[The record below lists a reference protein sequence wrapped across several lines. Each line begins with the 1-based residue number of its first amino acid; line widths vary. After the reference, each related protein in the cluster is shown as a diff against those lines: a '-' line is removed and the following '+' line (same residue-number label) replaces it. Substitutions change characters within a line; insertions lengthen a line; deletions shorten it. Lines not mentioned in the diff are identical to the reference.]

1 MKTIIF
7 DGRVGA
13 NGTEIKMSK
22 NGKTYARFNV
32 ANNTFVNGEEKT
44 EWFDVIVY
52 DPTFIE
58 KRAQYLG
65 KGSYVIIT
73 GSIRTEVRPDNTGK
87 LWVNNYVTASNVD
100 TPRLGNKPE
109 NKDNV
114 VASTVTTP
122 IPSAPVVSTFTGG
135 TRSDISE
142 MAATPQVTPQVAP
155 QVTPQVTAQP
165 HYATVGASVSAS
177 VDDSDLP
184 F

>member
-22 NGKTYARFNV
+22 NGKAYARFNV

-135 TRSDISE
+135 TKSE
-142 MAATPQVTPQVAP
+142 MVA
-155 QVTPQVTAQP
+155 QVTAQP
-165 HYATVGASVSAS
+165 SEGVIVMGVPSQVAVATAGTGS